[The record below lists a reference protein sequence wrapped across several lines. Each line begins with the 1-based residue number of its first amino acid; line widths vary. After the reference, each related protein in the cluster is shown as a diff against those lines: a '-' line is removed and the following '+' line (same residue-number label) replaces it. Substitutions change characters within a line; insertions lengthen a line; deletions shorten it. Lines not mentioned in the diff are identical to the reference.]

1 MSTEKMSVQDRVARV
16 VLDVVGALPTGAQR
30 ILGGKPKEI
39 DGQTLHPPEIQ
50 LALRLLSAVEGTS
63 FEHLPVEEGR
73 AQIDAESRLFGGT
86 PIDIETVRDLEIPA
100 GGDHAIPA
108 RLYRPAGV
116 STPAPL
122 LVYFHGGGFVL
133 GSLESGDSV
142 CRFLARHGEVSMLSV
157 DYRLAPEFPFPPAGV
172 DDAVA
177 AFRYCVEHAT
187 DLGADPKSIA
197 VGGDSAGGTWLPSSR
212 SPRPKTTSNQYSN
225 CSSSPPGWTF
235 RRSALRTRCSAPT
248 SFSPTPNSTG
258 MQPITCRAALRLS
271 TRESHRCSLR
281 TWPAYRPRTL
291 PSPVSTHYATRV
303 RNTRTGCERP
313 ESRLHSGVTVD

>member
-39 DGQTLHPPEIQ
+39 DGQTLHPEIQ

-100 GGDHAIPA
+100 GDHAIPA

-133 GSLESGDSV
+133 GGLESGDSV
-142 CRFLARHGEVSMLSV
+142 CRFLARHGEISVLSV
-157 DYRLAPEFPFPPAGV
+157 DYRLAPEFPFPAGV

-177 AFRYCVEHAT
+177 AFRYCVEHST

-197 VGGDSAGGTWLPSSR
+197 VGGDSAGGNLAAVVAQSTIEDDVKPAFQLLFFPWVDLSSKR
-212 SPRPKTTSNQYSN
+212 
-225 CSSSPPGWTF
+225 
-235 RRSALRTRCSAPT
+235 LRTRCSAPT
-248 SFSPTPNSTG
+248 SFSPTPNSIG
-258 MQPITCRAALRLS
+258 MRPITCRAALRPS
-271 TRESHRCSLR
+271 TRESPRCSLR
-281 TWPAYRPRTL
+281 TWPACHPRTL
-291 PSPVSTHYATRV
+291 RRRFRPTTR
-303 RNTRTGCERP
+303 RG
-313 ESRLHSGVTVD
+313 